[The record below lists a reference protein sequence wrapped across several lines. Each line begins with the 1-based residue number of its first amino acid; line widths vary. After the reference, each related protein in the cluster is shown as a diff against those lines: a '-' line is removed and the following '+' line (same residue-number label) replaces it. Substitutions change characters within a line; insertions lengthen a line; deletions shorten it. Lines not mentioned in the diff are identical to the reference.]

1 MSKMVASIP
10 TSGNNMG
17 KLNFVLHKSVIS
29 KTYRFVRTF
38 ENPI

>member
-17 KLNFVLHKSVIS
+17 KLNFVSHESEIS
-29 KTYRFVRTF
+29 KTFRFVRTF
-38 ENPI
+38 DF

>member
-10 TSGNNMG
+10 TSGQNMG
-17 KLNFVLHKSVIS
+17 KLNFVLHESEIS
-29 KTYRFVRTF
+29 KTFRFVRTF

>member
-17 KLNFVLHKSVIS
+17 ELNFVLHESDVS
-29 KTYRFVRTF
+29 KTFRFVRTF
-38 ENPI
+38 DF